1 MFPSRRTWPARTPG
15 AFIPR
20 WKLSMFPAPPEK
32 VSIAGWNGCKRA
44 RSGRK
49 RNCKPY
55 TRKFRFR
62 VFEGTRVLRCAGKAV
77 RFFILSGLYRTTEKF
92 WRTLLVGAPC
102 FSRGEWDF
110 SPAEKKSILKW
121 VLATAFRFPALKHF
135 HTWCIGW
142 STASAVQ
149 LGFGNETA
157 LAAEVTE
164 TLPQALKRDPR
175 IDGSYARLKACSTH
189 RLYTRC
195 YREPRFLLFGDF
207 VWLRETPQGL
217 RGLCRREWPA

>member
-1 MFPSRRTWPARTPG
+1 MFPSRRTWRARTPG
-15 AFIPR
+15 AVIPR
-20 WKLSMFPAPPEK
+20 WISSMFPAAPEK
-32 VSIAGWNGCKRA
+32 VSIAGWSGCARA
-44 RSGRK
+44 RSERK
-49 RNCKPY
+49 RNCEPY

-77 RFFILSGLYRTTEKF
+77 QFFILSGLHRTTEKF
-92 WRTLLVGAPC
+92 WRTLLVGAPA
-102 FSRGEWDF
+102 SAGERDF

-121 VLATAFRFPALKHF
+121 ALATAFRFPALKHF

-175 IDGSYARLKACSTH
+175 IDGSYARLKACS
-189 RLYTRC
+189 
-195 YREPRFLLFGDF
+195 
-207 VWLRETPQGL
+207 
-217 RGLCRREWPA
+217 